1 MTRSRTLIAAVLATL
16 MPVAGKGQGT
26 ISTQGFG
33 YPTGGLSTRAAAAG
47 GAFGEFDFSSPRNPS
62 STLGW
67 GRGGLY
73 FQYEPEFRR
82 VSAGPASDNTMT
94 ARFPIWMAGMQL
106 GSRAMGTVTSSTLLD
121 RTWATRIR
129 GGQILGPDSVGYEE
143 RVESAGAINDI
154 RLGVSYSVRQS
165 FSIGIGLH
173 GYTGENRMNLT
184 RQFDDSLRYGTLVR
198 ELTIGYLGKAI
209 SAGATWRPHPRLAVA
224 ASVRSGGA
232 LDVRVADTLIASG
245 SLPNRFG
252 AGLRFDGLPGASVGI
267 SVERTAWSSL
277 GELSQTSLS
286 AHDTWEVGAG
296 LEMAGPKFRAVP
308 TLLYLGYRHRDLP
321 FSLGGEVVP
330 ERFYSGGAG
339 IPLAGP
345 RVILDMAIQRATRGP
360 VSGVSERAWIVSLG
374 FTVRP

>member
-1 MTRSRTLIAAVLATL
+1 MMRRLLVSIAALLAIPAL
-16 MPVAGKGQGT
+16 SSAQGS

-47 GAFGEFDFSSPRNPS
+47 GGFGEFDYTSPRNPS

-82 VSAGPASDNTMT
+82 VSAGPSTDNTMT

-106 GSRAMGTVTSSTLLD
+106 GSRAMGTLTSSTLLD
-121 RTWATRIR
+121 RTWATRVR

-143 RVESAGAINDI
+143 RVESSGAINDI
-154 RLGVSYSVRQS
+154 RLGVSYSVRPS
-165 FSIGIGLH
+165 FSVGVGLH

-184 RQFDDSLRYGTLVR
+184 RQFDDSLRYGTLIR
-198 ELTIGYLGKAI
+198 NLTIGYLGNAF
-209 SAGATWRPHPRLAVA
+209 SAGATWRPHRQLAFA
-224 ASVRSGGA
+224 ASVRSGGS
-232 LDVRVADTLIASG
+232 LDVRIADTVVASG

-252 AGLRFDGLPGASVGI
+252 AGVRYDGLPGASLAV
-267 SVERTAWSSL
+267 SVERTQWSSL
-277 GELSQTSLS
+277 GELSQTSLTANDS
-286 AHDTWEVGAG
+286 WEVGAG
-296 LEMAGPKFRAVP
+296 LEMAGPRFRAVP
-308 TLLYLGYRHRDLP
+308 MLFYLGYRRRDLP
-321 FSLGGEVVP
+321 FSVAGEVVP
-330 ERFYSGGAG
+330 EKFYSGGAG

-345 RVILDMAIQRATRGP
+345 RAILDMALQHATRGP
-360 VSGVSERAWIVSLG
+360 VAGIAERAWIISLG

>member
-1 MTRSRTLIAAVLATL
+1 MMRCHVIRAVGMALAL
-16 MPVAGKGQGT
+16 PVAASAQGT

-47 GAFGEFDFSSPRNPS
+47 GGFGEFDFSSPRNPS

-82 VSAGPASDNTMT
+82 VTAGPTTDNTMT

-106 GSRAMGTVTSSTLLD
+106 GSRAMGTVTSSTFLD
-121 RTWATRIR
+121 RTWATRVR

-154 RLGVSYSVRQS
+154 RLGVAYSVRPS
-165 FSIGIGLH
+165 FSVGVGLH

-184 RQFDDSLRYGTLVR
+184 RTFDDSLRYGTLVR
-198 ELTIGYLGKAI
+198 NLTIGYLGNAF
-209 SAGATWRPHPRLAVA
+209 SAGATWRPHRQLALA
-224 ASVRSGGA
+224 ASVRSGGS
-232 LDVRVADTLIASG
+232 LDVRIADTVVASG
-245 SLPNRFG
+245 SLPNRYG
-252 AGLRFDGLPGASVGI
+252 AGLRFDGFPGASLGI
-267 SVERTAWSSL
+267 SIERTEWSSL
-277 GELSQTSLS
+277 GELAQTSLQ
-286 AHDTWEVGAG
+286 ANDAWEFGAG
-296 LEMAGPKFRAVP
+296 LEMTGPRFRAVP
-308 TLLYLGYRHRDLP
+308 TLLYLGYRNRDLP
-321 FSLGGEVVP
+321 FAVSGEQVK
-330 ERFYSGGAG
+330 ESFFSGGAG

-345 RVILDMAIQRATRGP
+345 RVILDIAVQRASRGT
-360 VSGVSERAWIVSLG
+360 VATISEKAWIFGLG

>member
-1 MTRSRTLIAAVLATL
+1 MMRRLTQVVAMLALPAVGMA
-16 MPVAGKGQGT
+16 QGS

-47 GAFGEFDFSSPRNPS
+47 GGFAEFDFSSPRNPS

-82 VSAGPASDNTMT
+82 VTAGPASENTMT

-106 GSRAMGTVTSSTLLD
+106 GSRAMGTVTASTLLD

-154 RLGVSYSVRQS
+154 RLGVSYSVRPTLS
-165 FSIGIGLH
+165 VGVGLH

-184 RQFDDSLRYGTLVR
+184 RTFDDSLRYGTLVR
-198 ELTIGYLGKAI
+198 ELTIGYLGNAF
-209 SAGATWRPHPRLAVA
+209 SLGATWRPHRQFAIA
-224 ASVRSGGA
+224 ASMRTGGN
-232 LDVRVADTLIASG
+232 LDVRIADTVVASG
-245 SLPNRFG
+245 SMPNRFG
-252 AGLRFDGLPGASVGI
+252 AGVRFDGFPGTSVGI
-267 SVERTAWSSL
+267 SVERTQWSSL
-277 GELSQTSLS
+277 GELSQTSLVANDS
-286 AHDTWEVGAG
+286 WEIGAG
-296 LEMAGPKFRAVP
+296 VEAAGPKFRAVP
-308 TLLYLGYRHRDLP
+308 VLIYLGYRKRDLP
-321 FSLGGEVVP
+321 FSIAGEVVP
-330 ERFYSGGAG
+330 ETFYSAGAG

-345 RVILDMAIQRATRGP
+345 RVILDMAIQRASRGP
-360 VSGVSERAWIVSLG
+360 VTGVSEKAWIVSLG

>member
-1 MTRSRTLIAAVLATL
+1 MMRRLLVAIAGLLAIPAL
-16 MPVAGKGQGT
+16 SFAQGT

-33 YPTGGLSTRAAAAG
+33 YPTGGLSARAAAAG

-82 VSAGPASDNTMT
+82 VSAGPTTDNTMT

-106 GSRAMGTVTSSTLLD
+106 GTRAMGTLTSSTLLD
-121 RTWATRIR
+121 RTWATRVR

-143 RVESAGAINDI
+143 RVESSGAINDI
-154 RLGVSYSVRQS
+154 RLGVSYSVRQN
-165 FSIGIGLH
+165 FSVGVGLH

-184 RQFDDSLRYGTLVR
+184 RQFDDSLRYGTLIR
-198 ELTIGYLGKAI
+198 NLTIGYLGKAF
-209 SAGATWRPHPRLAVA
+209 SLGATWRPHRQLAVA
-224 ASVRSGGA
+224 ASMRTGGS
-232 LDVRVADTLIASG
+232 LDVRIADTVVASG
-245 SLPNRFG
+245 SLPTRFG
-252 AGLRFDGLPGASVGI
+252 AGVRYDGLPGASVAV
-267 SVERTAWSSL
+267 SVEHTQWSSL
-277 GELSQTSLS
+277 GALSQTSLTANDS
-286 AHDTWEVGAG
+286 WEIGAG

-308 TLLYLGYRHRDLP
+308 SLLYLGYRRRELP
-321 FSLGGEVVP
+321 FSITGDVVP
-330 ERFYSGGAG
+330 EKFFSGGAG

-345 RVILDMAIQRATRGP
+345 RVILDMALQHATRGP
-360 VSGVSERAWIVSLG
+360 VAGVSERAWIVSLG

>member
-1 MTRSRTLIAAVLATL
+1 MMRRLLASVAVLLAIPAL
-16 MPVAGKGQGT
+16 SMAQGS

-47 GAFGEFDFSSPRNPS
+47 GGFGEFDFSSPRNPS

-82 VSAGPASDNTMT
+82 VTAGPSADNTMT

-106 GSRAMGTVTSSTLLD
+106 GSRAMGTLTSSTLLD
-121 RTWATRIR
+121 RTWATRVR

-143 RVESAGAINDI
+143 RVESSGAINDI
-154 RLGVSYSVRQS
+154 RLGVSYSLRQS
-165 FSIGIGLH
+165 FSVGIGLH

-184 RQFDDSLRYGTLVR
+184 RQFDDSLRYGTLIR
-198 ELTIGYLGKAI
+198 NLTIGYLGNAF
-209 SAGATWRPHPRLAVA
+209 SAGATWRPLRQLALA
-224 ASVRSGGA
+224 ASVRSGGS
-232 LDVRVADTLIASG
+232 LDVRIADTVVASG

-252 AGLRFDGLPGASVGI
+252 AGVRFDGLPGASVAV
-267 SVERTAWSSL
+267 SVERTQWSSL
-277 GELSQTSLS
+277 GELSQTSLT
-286 AHDTWEVGAG
+286 ANDTWEVGAG
-296 LEMAGPKFRAVP
+296 LELAGPKFRAVP
-308 TLLYLGYRHRDLP
+308 SLLYLGYRQRDLP
-321 FSLGGEVVP
+321 FSVVGEVVP
-330 ERFYSGGAG
+330 ETFYSGGAG

-345 RVILDMAIQRATRGP
+345 RVILDMAIQHATRGP
-360 VSGVSERAWIVSLG
+360 VAGITERAWIISLG

>member
-1 MTRSRTLIAAVLATL
+1 MTRRLTYAAAMMLALPTVG
-16 MPVAGKGQGT
+16 MAQGS

-33 YPTGGLSTRAAAAG
+33 YPTGGLSTRAAAG
-47 GAFGEFDFSSPRNPS
+47 GGGFGEFDFSSPRNPS

-82 VSAGPASDNTMT
+82 VSIGPASDNTMT

-106 GSRAMGTVTSSTLLD
+106 GARAMGTLTSSTLLD

-143 RVESAGAINDI
+143 RVESAGAINDV
-154 RLGVSYSVRQS
+154 RLGVAYSVRPS
-165 FSIGIGLH
+165 FSVGVGLH

-184 RQFDDSLRYGTLVR
+184 RTFDDSLRYGTLNR
-198 ELTIGYLGKAI
+198 QLTIGYLGNAF
-209 SAGATWRPHPRLAVA
+209 SAGATWRPLPRLAVA
-224 ASVRSGGA
+224 VSMRTGGQ
-232 LDVRVADTLIASG
+232 LDVRIADTLIASG

-252 AGLRFDGLPGASVGI
+252 AGVRFDGLPGASLAI
-267 SVERTAWSSL
+267 SVERTEWSSL
-277 GELSQTSLS
+277 GELSQTSLT
-286 AHDTWEVGAG
+286 ANDTWEVGAG

-308 TLLYLGYRHRDLP
+308 MLLYLGYRRRDLP
-321 FSLGGEVVP
+321 FSVGGEVVP

-345 RVILDMAIQRATRGP
+345 RVILDMAIQHATRGP
-360 VSGVSERAWIVSLG
+360 VVGVSERAWILSVG

>member
-1 MTRSRTLIAAVLATL
+1 MRRFVQAVAILVGV
-16 MPVAGKGQGT
+16 PVAGFAQGS

-47 GAFGEFDFSSPRNPS
+47 GGFAEFDFSSPRNPS

-94 ARFPIWMAGMQL
+94 ARFPIWMAGMSL

-121 RTWATRIR
+121 RTWATRVR

-154 RLGVSYSVRQS
+154 RLGVAYSVGPR
-165 FSIGIGLH
+165 FSAGLGLH

-184 RQFDDSLRYGTLVR
+184 RQFDDSLRYGTLIR
-198 ELTIGYLGKAI
+198 QLTIGYLGTAL
-209 SAGATWRPHPRLAVA
+209 SAGATWRPHPQIALA
-224 ASVRSGGA
+224 ASVRSGGG
-232 LDVRVADTLIASG
+232 LDVRIADTVVASG
-245 SLPNRFG
+245 SLPNRYG
-252 AGLRFDGLPGASVGI
+252 AGLRFDGLPGASLAI
-267 SVERTAWSSL
+267 SVERTEWSSL
-277 GELSQTSLS
+277 SELSQTSLS
-286 AHDTWEVGAG
+286 VNDTWEIGAG
-296 LEMAGPKFRAVP
+296 LEMTGPRFRAVP
-308 TLLYLGYRHRDLP
+308 TQLYLGYRRRDLP
-321 FSLGGEVVP
+321 FSVGGDDVP
-330 ERFYSGGAG
+330 ETFYSGGAG

-345 RVILDMAIQRATRGP
+345 RVLLDLAIQRASRGP
-360 VSGVSERAWIVSLG
+360 ALGVSEKAWIVSLG

>member
-1 MTRSRTLIAAVLATL
+1 MRRLLVSIAVLLA
-16 MPVAGKGQGT
+16 MPALSMAQGS

-47 GAFGEFDFSSPRNPS
+47 GGFGEFDFSSPRNPS

-82 VSAGPASDNTMT
+82 VTAGPSTDNTMT
-94 ARFPIWMAGMQL
+94 SRFPIWMAGMQL
-106 GSRAMGTVTSSTLLD
+106 GSRAMGTLTSSTLLD

-143 RVESAGAINDI
+143 RVESAGAINDV
-154 RLGVSYSVRQS
+154 RLGVSYSVRPS

-173 GYTGENRMNLT
+173 GYTGENRMNLV
-184 RQFDDSLRYGTLVR
+184 RQFDDSLRYGTLIR
-198 ELTIGYLGKAI
+198 NLTIGYLGNAF
-209 SAGATWRPHPRLAVA
+209 SAGATWRPHRQLALA
-224 ASVRSGGA
+224 ASVRSGGS
-232 LDVRVADTLIASG
+232 LDVRIADTLVASG

-252 AGLRFDGLPGASVGI
+252 AGVRFDGLPGASVAV
-267 SVERTAWSSL
+267 SVERTQWSSL
-277 GELSQTSLS
+277 GELSQTALT
-286 AHDTWEVGAG
+286 ANDAWEIGAG
-296 LEMAGPKFRAVP
+296 LEMSGPKFRAVP
-308 TLLYLGYRHRDLP
+308 MLLYLGYRSRDLP
-321 FSLGGEVVP
+321 FSVAGVVVP
-330 ERFYSGGAG
+330 ETFYSGGAG

-345 RVILDMAIQRATRGP
+345 RVILDMAIQHATRGP
-360 VSGVSERAWIVSLG
+360 VADIKERAWIISVG

>member
-1 MTRSRTLIAAVLATL
+1 MMRRLSLFAGLMATI
-16 MPVAGKGQGT
+16 PSAGFAQGA

-33 YPTGGLSTRAAAAG
+33 YPTGGLSTRAAAGG

-82 VSAGPASDNTMT
+82 VTAGSSSDNTMT
-94 ARFPIWMAGMQL
+94 ARFPIWMAAMQL
-106 GSRAMGTVTSSTLLD
+106 GARAMGTVTSSTLLD

-143 RVESAGAINDI
+143 RVQSSGAINDI
-154 RLGVSYSVRQS
+154 RLGVSYSVRQN
-165 FSIGIGLH
+165 FSVGIGLH
-173 GYTGENRMNLT
+173 GFTGENRMNLT
-184 RQFDDSLRYGTLVR
+184 RTFDDSLRYGTLNR

-209 SAGATWRPHPRLAVA
+209 SAGVTWRPHPKLALA
-224 ASVRSGGA
+224 ASMRSGGG
-232 LDVRVADTLIASG
+232 LDVRIADTLIASG

-252 AGLRFDGLPGASVGI
+252 AGLRFDGLPGASLAF
-267 SVERTAWSSL
+267 SVERTQWSSL
-277 GELSQTSLS
+277 GELSQTSLT
-286 AHDTWEVGAG
+286 ANDTWEVGAG

-308 TLLYLGYRHRDLP
+308 TLLYLGYRGRDLP
-321 FSLGGEVVP
+321 FSVAGQVVP

-345 RVILDMAIQRATRGP
+345 RVILDMALQRATRGP
-360 VSGVSERAWIVSLG
+360 VSGVSESAWIVSMG

>member
-1 MTRSRTLIAAVLATL
+1 MMRRLSVAVALLLAL
-16 MPVAGKGQGT
+16 PVAGSAQGT

-47 GAFGEFDFSSPRNPS
+47 GGFGEFDFSSTRNPS

-82 VSAGPASDNTMT
+82 VTAGPVSDNTMT

-106 GSRAMGTVTSSTLLD
+106 GPRAMGTVTASTLLD

-143 RVESAGAINDI
+143 RVESTGAINDI
-154 RLGVSYSVRQS
+154 RLGVSYSVRTN
-165 FSIGIGLH
+165 FSVGVGLH

-184 RQFDDSLRYGTLVR
+184 RTFDDSLRYGTLIR
-198 ELTIGYLGKAI
+198 DLTIGYLGNAF
-209 SAGATWRPHPRLAVA
+209 SFGATWRPTRQLALA
-224 ASVRSGGA
+224 ASMRSGGN
-232 LDVRVADTLIASG
+232 LDVRIADTVVASG

-252 AGLRFDGLPGASVGI
+252 AGVRYDGFPGTSLAI
-267 SVERTAWSSL
+267 SVERTQWSSL
-277 GELSQTSLS
+277 GELSQTSLVANDS
-286 AHDTWEVGAG
+286 WEIGAG
-296 LEMAGPKFRAVP
+296 IESAGPKFRAVP
-308 TLLYLGYRHRDLP
+308 TLIYLGYRRRDLP
-321 FSLGGEVVP
+321 FSVNGEVVP
-330 ERFYSGGAG
+330 ETFYSGGAG
-339 IPLAGP
+339 IPIAGP
-345 RVILDMAIQRATRGP
+345 RVVLDMAIQRATRGP
-360 VSGVSERAWIVSLG
+360 VTGVSEKAWIVSLG

>member
-1 MTRSRTLIAAVLATL
+1 MMRRLTQVVAMLALPAVGMA
-16 MPVAGKGQGT
+16 QGS

-47 GAFGEFDFSSPRNPS
+47 GGFAEFDFSSPRNPS

-82 VSAGPASDNTMT
+82 VTAGPASENTMT

-106 GSRAMGTVTSSTLLD
+106 GSRAMGTVTASTLLD

-154 RLGVSYSVRQS
+154 RLGVSYSVRPT
-165 FSIGIGLH
+165 FSVGVGVH

-184 RQFDDSLRYGTLVR
+184 RTFDDSLRYGTLVR
-198 ELTIGYLGKAI
+198 ELTIGYLGNAF
-209 SAGATWRPHPRLAVA
+209 SLGATWRPHRQVAIA
-224 ASVRSGGA
+224 ASMRTGGN
-232 LDVRVADTLIASG
+232 LDVRIADTVVASG
-245 SLPNRFG
+245 SMPNRFG
-252 AGLRFDGLPGASVGI
+252 AGIRFDGFPGTSVGI
-267 SVERTAWSSL
+267 SVERTQWSSL
-277 GELSQTSLS
+277 GELSQTSLVANDS
-286 AHDTWEVGAG
+286 WEIGAG
-296 LEMAGPKFRAVP
+296 VEAAGPKFRAVP
-308 TLLYLGYRHRDLP
+308 VLIYLGYRKRDLP
-321 FSLGGEVVP
+321 FSIAGEVVP
-330 ERFYSGGAG
+330 ETFYSAGAG

-345 RVILDMAIQRATRGP
+345 RVILDMAIQRASRGP
-360 VSGVSERAWIVSLG
+360 VTGVSEKAWIVSLG

>member
-1 MTRSRTLIAAVLATL
+1 MMRRLTRAVALLIALPATGLA
-16 MPVAGKGQGT
+16 QGT

-82 VSAGPASDNTMT
+82 VTAGPVSDNTMT

-106 GSRAMGTVTSSTLLD
+106 GSRAMGTVTASTLLD
-121 RTWATRIR
+121 RTWSTRIR

-143 RVESAGAINDI
+143 RVESNGAINDI
-154 RLGVSYSVRQS
+154 RLGVSYSVRSS
-165 FSIGIGLH
+165 FSVGVGLH

-184 RQFDDSLRYGTLVR
+184 RTFDDSLRYGTLIR
-198 ELTIGYLGKAI
+198 DLTIGYLGNAI
-209 SAGATWRPHPRLAVA
+209 SLGATWRPHRQVAVA
-224 ASVRSGGA
+224 ASLRSGGS
-232 LDVRVADTLIASG
+232 LDVRIADTLVASG

-252 AGLRFDGLPGASVGI
+252 AGIRFDGFPGTSLAL
-267 SVERTAWSSL
+267 SVERTQWSSL
-277 GELSQTSLS
+277 GELSQTSLTANDS
-286 AHDTWEVGAG
+286 WEIGAG
-296 LEMAGPKFRAVP
+296 VEAAGPKFRAVP
-308 TLLYLGYRHRDLP
+308 TLLYLGYRRRDLP
-321 FSLGGEVVP
+321 FSVAGEVVP
-330 ERFYSGGAG
+330 ETFYSGGAG

-345 RVILDMAIQRATRGP
+345 RVILDMAIQRASRGP
-360 VSGVSERAWIVSLG
+360 VTGVTEKAWIVSLG

>member
-1 MTRSRTLIAAVLATL
+1 MMRRVTLVAAMVALVPRFGLA
-16 MPVAGKGQGT
+16 QGT

-33 YPTGGLSTRAAAAG
+33 YPTGGLSTRAAAGG
-47 GAFGEFDFSSPRNPS
+47 GAFGEFDFSSTRNPS

-73 FQYEPEFRR
+73 FQYDPEFRR
-82 VSAGPASDNTMT
+82 VSSGSGTDNTMT

-106 GSRAMGTVTSSTLLD
+106 GTRAMATVTSSTLLD

-143 RVESAGAINDI
+143 RVESSGAINDL
-154 RLGVSYSVRQS
+154 RLGVSYSVRPR
-165 FSIGIGLH
+165 FSVGIGLH
-173 GYTGENRMNLT
+173 GFAGENRMNLT

-198 ELTIGYLGKAI
+198 QLTIGYLGNAI
-209 SAGATWRPHPRLAVA
+209 SAGATWRPHPQLAVA
-224 ASVRSGGA
+224 ASVRSGGS
-232 LDVRVADTLIASG
+232 LDVRIADTLVASG

-252 AGLRFDGLPGASVGI
+252 AAVRFDGLPGTSLAF
-267 SVERTAWSSL
+267 SVERTQWSSL
-277 GELSQTSLS
+277 GELSQTSLT
-286 AHDTWEVGAG
+286 ANDTWEVGAG

-308 TLLYLGYRHRDLP
+308 TLLYLGYRGRDLP
-321 FSLGGEVVP
+321 FSVAGEIVP

-345 RVILDMAIQRATRGP
+345 RVILDMAIQHATRGP
-360 VSGVSERAWIVSLG
+360 VSGVSEKAWIISLG

>member
-1 MTRSRTLIAAVLATL
+1 MTRRLTQVVAMLALPAVGMA
-16 MPVAGKGQGT
+16 QGT

-47 GAFGEFDFSSPRNPS
+47 GGFAEFDYSSPRNPS

-82 VSAGPASDNTMT
+82 VTAGPTSDNTMT

-106 GSRAMGTVTSSTLLD
+106 GSRAMGTVTASTLLD
-121 RTWATRIR
+121 RTWATSIR

-154 RLGVSYSVRQS
+154 RLGVSYSVRPS
-165 FSIGIGLH
+165 FSVGVGVH

-184 RQFDDSLRYGTLVR
+184 RTFDDSLRYGTLVR
-198 ELTIGYLGKAI
+198 ELTIGYLGKAF
-209 SAGATWRPHPRLAVA
+209 SLGATWRPNRQVAVA
-224 ASVRSGGA
+224 ASMRTGGS
-232 LDVRVADTLIASG
+232 LDVRIADTLVASG
-245 SLPNRFG
+245 SMPNRFG
-252 AGLRFDGLPGASVGI
+252 AGIRFDGFPGTSIGL
-267 SVERTAWSSL
+267 SVERTQWSSL
-277 GELSQTSLS
+277 GELSQTSLVANDS
-286 AHDTWEVGAG
+286 WEVGAG
-296 LEMAGPKFRAVP
+296 LETAGPKFRAVP
-308 TLLYLGYRHRDLP
+308 VLLYLGFRKRDLP
-321 FSLGGEVVP
+321 FSVAGEVVP
-330 ERFYSGGAG
+330 ETFYSAGAG

-345 RVILDMAIQRATRGP
+345 RVVVDMAIQRASRGP
-360 VSGVSERAWIVSLG
+360 VSGVSEKAWIFSLG

>member
-1 MTRSRTLIAAVLATL
+1 MMRRLTQVVAMLVLPAVGMA
-16 MPVAGKGQGT
+16 QGT

-47 GAFGEFDFSSPRNPS
+47 GGFAEFDFTSPRNPS

-82 VSAGPASDNTMT
+82 VTAGPASDNTMT

-106 GSRAMGTVTSSTLLD
+106 GSRAMGTVTASTLLD
-121 RTWATRIR
+121 RTWSTRIR

-154 RLGVSYSVRQS
+154 RLGVSYSVRPS
-165 FSIGIGLH
+165 LSVGVGIH

-184 RQFDDSLRYGTLVR
+184 RTFDDSLRYGTLVR
-198 ELTIGYLGKAI
+198 QLTIGYLGNAF
-209 SAGATWRPHPRLAVA
+209 SLGATWRPHRQVAVA
-224 ASVRSGGA
+224 ASMRTGGN
-232 LDVRVADTLIASG
+232 LDVRIADTVVASG
-245 SLPNRFG
+245 SMPNRLGFG
-252 AGLRFDGLPGASVGI
+252 VRYDGIPGTSMGI
-267 SVERTAWSSL
+267 SMERTQWSSL
-277 GELSQTSLS
+277 GELSQTSLVANDS
-286 AHDTWEVGAG
+286 WEIGAG
-296 LEMAGPKFRAVP
+296 IETAGPKFRAVP
-308 TLLYLGYRHRDLP
+308 VLFYLGYRKRDLP
-321 FSLGGEVVP
+321 FSVAGEVVP
-330 ERFYSGGAG
+330 ETFYSGGAG

-345 RVILDMAIQRATRGP
+345 RVILDMAIQRASRGP
-360 VSGVSERAWIVSLG
+360 VSGVSEKAWIVSLG

>member
-1 MTRSRTLIAAVLATL
+1 MMYRLTLAAGLLA
-16 MPVAGKGQGT
+16 MPAILAAQGS

-47 GAFGEFDFSSPRNPS
+47 GGFGEFDFTSPRNPS
-62 STLGW
+62 SSLGW

-82 VSAGPASDNTMT
+82 VTAGPSSDNTMT

-121 RTWATRIR
+121 RTWATRVR

-143 RVESAGAINDI
+143 RVESSGAINDI
-154 RLGVSYSVRQS
+154 RLGVAYSVRS
-165 FSIGIGLH
+165 AFSVGIGLH
-173 GYTGENRMNLT
+173 GYTGENRMNLR

-198 ELTIGYLGKAI
+198 ELTIGYLGTAF
-209 SAGATWRPHPRLAVA
+209 SAGATWRPHRHVAVA
-224 ASVRSGGA
+224 ASMRAGGS
-232 LDVRVADTLIASG
+232 LDVRIADTLIASG

-252 AGLRFDGLPGASVGI
+252 AGLRYDGLPGTSIGI
-267 SVERTAWSSL
+267 SVERTQWSSL
-277 GELSQTSLS
+277 GALSQTSLT
-286 AHDTWEVGAG
+286 ANDTWEMGAG
-296 LEMAGPKFRAVP
+296 LELAGPRFRAVP
-308 TLLYLGYRHRDLP
+308 STLYLGYRRRDLP
-321 FSLGGEVVP
+321 FSVGGEVVP
-330 ERFYSGGAG
+330 ERFLSGGAG

-345 RVILDMAIQRATRGP
+345 RVMLDIALQRASRGP
-360 VSGVSERAWIVSLG
+360 VAGVSERALIMSLG